1 LVDKETLAARL
12 SKLREAL
19 QRLEAI
25 ARKPRDEYLNSEVDR
40 PLSEHYLRIALE
52 SMLDLGNHI
61 ISAEGFRKPMQL
73 RDIPIIMADEGLL
86 ARELSERLA
95 RAAGLRNRL
104 VHLYAEIDYEILHSV
119 LQTGLKDLMLFAE
132 AVGRRFGN
140 P

>member
-12 SKLREAL
+12 AKLREAL
-19 QRLEAI
+19 QRLDAI
-25 ARKPRDEYLNSEVDR
+25 AKKPRDEYLRSEVDR

-52 SMLDLGNHI
+52 AMLDTGNHI

-73 RDIPIIMADEGLL
+73 RDIPIILAEEGVL

-104 VHLYAEIDYEILHSV
+104 VHLYAEVDYEILYSV
-119 LQTGLKDLMLFAE
+119 LQTDMKDLVLFAE